1 MPGILCVLNPSFGI
15 MKVYGDRKLESFS
28 SQQEL
33 ENLQNTYLPIFT
45 VGNGTYTGSLSSIDI
60 GRKYTVTINGESS
73 IRNITTPRE
82 YYNLRKEI
90 EQEIINGSEISITE
104 YIMDGRDLASY
115 NVRFSAVVNGKSFNF

>member
-15 MKVYGDRKLESFS
+15 IKIYGDRKLESFS

-60 GRKYTVTINGESS
+60 GREYTVTINGESS

-90 EQEIINGSEISITE
+90 EQEIINGSEISITK

-115 NVRFSAVVNGKSFNF
+115 NVRFSATVNEKSFNF